1 MYYLDTSMLAAY
13 YCPEP
18 LSEKAEKIIMGAK
31 LPCISSLTEIELASA
46 ISRKIREKNLSP
58 EDGNRIFNQFQT
70 HLKET
75 LFRLISVENRH
86 YQTAKNWILR
96 FAAPLKTLDAIHL
109 AIAAESNLTL
119 LTADRQQVVSAKYF
133 GIKIAN
139 LANHVK

>member
-75 LFRLISVENRH
+75 LYRLISVEDRH

-96 FAAPLKTLDAIHL
+96 FAVPLKTLDAIHL
-109 AIAAESNLTL
+109 AIAAESDLAL
-119 LTADRQQVVSAKYF
+119 LTADRRQVVSAKYF
-133 GIKIAN
+133 GIKVVN